1 MQPKGGSIGNV
12 VQFKVNVV
20 QVICRWKGEKSY
32 LSRAETGLDL
42 AELGK
47 WYSFLNIIILS
58 KTTFTQKEQW
68 QHYTFKKRI
77 GHLSTLRPKH
87 CVNLPYFQTQTEN
100 DPGCGSLK
108 RFRGWCL
115 LTGLVRWQQ
124 ETVQQVRKLSS
135 VQAMR
140 TVEEP
145 WKRSLK
151 QNWITVRISIL
162 I

>member
-77 GHLSTLRPKH
+77 GHLSTLKPKH

-115 LTGLVRWQQ
+115 LTGLVRYLGDGN
-124 ETVQQVRKLSS
+124 RRLCSRLGSCPLSRPCGQWRS
-135 VQAMR
+135 HEKSPWSR
-140 TVEEP
+140 TG
-145 WKRSLK
+145 
-151 QNWITVRISIL
+151 
-162 I
+162 